1 MVHTY
6 GSVTLDGYRL
16 RALQCACKQHPFG
29 SSCVGGTMRNLIIGV
44 IVGGLFTIAGS
55 IKAPIAH
62 ARAPQV
68 IGHGCT
74 TAYFIDD
81 DCDGCGV
88 GVKSSGQYPLTQN
101 PPAVGTPAYYTMGD
115 TQDADDTDPTVCTT
129 AQWQAKWG
137 TANLGMVNF
146 LQQRKGFTNTNR
158 IFYLSP
164 SGNNSTAMVNDPTHP
179 YASMAPIMTALEDL
193 QGGVVIIEGG
203 TYTSGLYLSPCGD
216 NGGNPC
222 WELSGGPGHPLLVMA
237 YPGEV
242 ARVTASSASGNGLDA
257 TGAYSPGRSDCCVII
272 DGLQFSAP
280 TYGDGNGIN
289 AAYVSNWIIRNCE
302 FAGWD
307 KIIFSSHAVNA
318 LVENNVFHDMNSHAV
333 YYAYDQGINQGPGDF
348 NFALDEAN
356 YQAGQSE
363 GASYNGQIIGN
374 VMYGNGN
381 SGYEP
386 IHINAYMDYAVVE
399 GNIVSY
405 SGGTGMALETG
416 VYNAWIA
423 HNIFFDNGRDCITLY
438 LYDHAGSPNAAATL
452 RWNTIENNTCYVGS
466 PTDVIR
472 GTNPGGGIV
481 QDDGTNESGHY
492 IKDTTILNNVIVT
505 YDNGVTTDQLPLK
518 FETNSYPETD
528 TIQGNLLWSTGPTT
542 GRVMVV
548 SNDASPNGGAGT
560 YNLSQF
566 QAFNANF
573 SGNLYG
579 NPQFESASPSFTLTP
594 GAFNFAVPRASPAAG
609 LGANL
614 PLPLPSPPA
623 VPQLPPAPAALGAQG
638 APSPPSNLT
647 VTVQ

>member
-1 MVHTY
+1 MY
-6 GSVTLDGYRL
+6 EPVTLDGYRL
-16 RALQCACKQHPFG
+16 RALQRACKQHPLRWT
-29 SSCVGGTMRNLIIGV
+29 CVGQTMRNLIIGV
-44 IVGGLFTIAGS
+44 IIGCLFVVAAS
-55 IKAPIAH
+55 IKATTIAY
-62 ARAPQV
+62 AKAPQV

-88 GVKSSGQYPLTQN
+88 GVKSSGQYPLTQQ
-101 PPAVGTPAYYTMGD
+101 PAAVGSTPTYTMGD

-137 TANLGMVNF
+137 TTNQGMVNF

-158 IFYLSP
+158 IFYVSP
-164 SGNNSTAMVNDPTHP
+164 SGNNSTATVNDPTHP
-179 YASMAPIMTALEDL
+179 YSSMAPVMTTLEDL
-193 QGGVVIIEGG
+193 QGGAVIIEGG
-203 TYTSGLYLSPCGD
+203 TYTNGLYVSPCGY

-222 WELSGGPGHPLLVMA
+222 WELSGSSGHPLLVMA
-237 YPGEV
+237 YPGELV
-242 ARVTASSASGNGLDA
+242 QVTASAASGNGLDA
-257 TGAYSPGRSDCCVII
+257 TGIDSPGRGDCCVII
-272 DGLQFSAP
+272 DGLEFSAP
-280 TYGDGNGIN
+280 LYGEGDGIN
-289 AAYVSNWIIRNCE
+289 VAHASNWTIRNCE

-307 KIIFSSHAVNA
+307 KIIFSSHTVNA
-318 LVENNVFHDMNSHAV
+318 LVENSVFHDMNSHAV
-333 YYAYDQGINQGPGDF
+333 YYAFDQGIDQGPGDF

-374 VMYGNGN
+374 VMYGNGS

-405 SGGTGMALETG
+405 SGGTGMALQTG
-416 VYNAWIA
+416 VYHAWIA
-423 HNIFFDNGRDCITLY
+423 DNIFFDNGRDCVTLY
-438 LYDHAGSPNAAATL
+438 LYPPHGDPSDAATL
-452 RWNTIENNTCYVGS
+452 RWNTVQNNTCYGGL

-472 GTNPGGGIV
+472 GTNPAGGIV
-481 QDDGTNESGHY
+481 QDDGTNSSGHY

-505 YDNGVTTDQLPLK
+505 HDNGVTTDQLPFK

-528 TIQGNLLWSTGPTT
+528 TIQGNLFWSTGPTT

-573 SGNLYG
+573 SANLYG
-579 NPQFESASPSFTLTP
+579 NPQFESASLSFTLTP
-594 GAFNFAVPRASPAAG
+594 GAFNFAVLGTSPAAG

-614 PLPLPSPPA
+614 AAPLPAPPPI
-623 VPQLPPAPAALGAQG
+623 PQLPPTAATQDTQG
-638 APSPPSNLT
+638 TPSPPTNLT
-647 VTVQ
+647 VT